1 VGYRKGNY
9 VSLDSTSETLSEAS
23 PTPARAARKKRPA
36 MAVRPPSRRSR
47 VTNGKEVLPGT
58 NGNTIWGRRYRDIVA
73 AIAADLGGAD
83 TLSEAHA
90 QMVRRYA
97 SLSVQL
103 EFLEARLVA
112 GEEIDDEKYAR
123 LTSSLVRVSAR
134 IGMKRIR
141 PSKDI
146 TPSPTPATLSDY
158 IALKRAEEE
167 DDDDTDAMP
176 DATAEG
182 QPDA

>member
-1 VGYRKGNY
+1 
-9 VSLDSTSETLSEAS
+9 VSAEPSTEAINGA
-23 PTPARAARKKRPA
+23 PPGRHKRGRGDRSI
-36 MAVRPPSRRSR
+36 MAERPFKNRSR
-47 VTNGKEVLPGT
+47 VTNGTQVLPGT

-141 PSKDI
+141 PSKDV
-146 TPSPTPATLSDY
+146 TPRPTAATLSDY
-158 IALKRAEEE
+158 IALKRAEE
-167 DDDDTDAMP
+167 DDTTDAVP

-182 QPDA
+182 QSDA